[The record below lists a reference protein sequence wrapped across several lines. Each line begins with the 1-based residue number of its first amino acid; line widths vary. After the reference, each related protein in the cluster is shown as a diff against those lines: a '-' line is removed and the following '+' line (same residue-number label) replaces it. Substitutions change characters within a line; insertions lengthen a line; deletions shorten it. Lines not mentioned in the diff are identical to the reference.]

1 MKSNKK
7 TYIYLI
13 NVIIFF
19 IFLLLSIFFDFE
31 ISKNFALLAPNQ
43 YYSSNIFPIIIE
55 VFGESVM
62 FLLLG
67 FAFSVFFALCQLKI
81 KNKWQY
87 FLCAILFIIIFFIN
101 FLMVHR
107 VFRFLANYLDFTKL
121 IMFVLLFLLGVI
133 WSLAEIKIV
142 QKIKPEIL
150 NVLLWFSVFVV
161 LVIIATCLAVQLIK
175 SEIFTRIRF
184 RALNAINDYS
194 FFTKWWRLE
203 NKSLQL
209 PIGSFDLPADAFRS
223 FPSGHAAAGATLFC
237 FYALCFFIKKE
248 LSPKLMFCLYF
259 FPPFFT
265 FVIGLG
271 RILAGAHYLSDVLA
285 GVFLVWIIILINF
298 FVVKYLMNY
307 INKKTLKK
315 HAKASLEWS

>member
-1 MKSNKK
+1 M
-7 TYIYLI
+7 L
-13 NVIIFF
+13 
-19 IFLLLSIFFDFE
+19 
-31 ISKNFALLAPNQ
+31 
-43 YYSSNIFPIIIE
+43 
-55 VFGESVM
+55 
-62 FLLLG
+62 
-67 FAFSVFFALCQLKI
+67 
-81 KNKWQY
+81 
-87 FLCAILFIIIFFIN
+87 
-101 FLMVHR
+101 
-107 VFRFLANYLDFTKL
+107 
-121 IMFVLLFLLGVI
+121 VLLFLLGVI

-248 LSPKLMFCLYF
+248 LSPKLRFCLYF
-259 FPPFFT
+259 LPPFFT